1 MTSVSKR
8 FTWTLHLSVLTI
20 LAMLLGSGAGPAS
33 ARPAGSSTVETYP
46 LGASTSTPA
55 ALPDRTPPT
64 VVSRYPGNGGSA
76 TSSTNRITA
85 KLSEDVDPASV
96 RAQLV
101 DGAGKQVPAS
111 VDYNPAARTV
121 VLTPQD
127 AVAGGTYQATVSD
140 AKDAAGNVMAPV
152 SWRFAAPTVAGCP
165 RTLFRDDDAPAGTT
179 TAASPIELG
188 MKFRADRDGYVT
200 GVRFYKGPGNTGAH
214 LGRLWSSRG
223 EKLAEVTFSGES
235 TSGWQQAQFSAPVR
249 IAAGWT
255 YVVSYYAP
263 VGNYSYTYDYFGS
276 NITRS
281 PLTALVNGADGGNGV
296 YRTGSSGF
304 PTATY
309 RSTNYWVEPVF
320 DGMAGQVTCP
330 ATIFADHQ
338 APAVTASSATASIEV
353 GVKFRADRDGF
364 IQGVRFFKGA
374 GNTGVHIGRLWTS
387 AGQKLAETT
396 FVAESA
402 TGWQQ
407 AWFAQPV
414 AISAGTTYVA
424 SYYVPTGKYSFTENR
439 FASAGATRGPL
450 TALRNGVDGG
460 NGVYLYGTGGFPTNT
475 YNASDY
481 GVDVMFTGQ
490 AAVPCGPCTLWSGT
504 GEPTTQYSTDTSA
517 VELGV
522 RIRPMRNGYIKG
534 VRFYKGAANTGVHI
548 GRLWS
553 SAGANLAQAT
563 FTDESAAGWQQVLF
577 STPVAVTAGQT
588 YVASYYAPV
597 GRFAYDTT
605 FFGRDGVTAGP
616 LAAVQDGVGGGNG
629 VYRYGA
635 GGGFPASAY
644 GAANYW
650 VDAVYETNATD
661 TGPPVLVNQSPGSG
675 ATAVPV
681 TGRVN
686 VRFGEA
692 VTGSTVRIALRAGS
706 TNVAGTV
713 TYNSSTWSAVFRP
726 TNPLAYST
734 TYQVTVS
741 DARDGAGTVM
751 APVTWNFTTGPDPA
765 AGPGGPIAVI
775 TSAANPYSSY
785 YAEILRAEGV
795 NAFSTLSLNGLT
807 ASTLGQYDVVILGDI
822 PLNDA
827 QAAMLT
833 TWVNGGGKLIAMSP
847 DARLAP
853 LLGLTGASGTLANGY
868 LAVDPATPPG
878 AGITE
883 ATMQFHGTADRYTL
897 SGATMVARLYNSAT
911 ASTNNPAVTMRTVG
925 SSGGRAAAFTYDL
938 ARSVA
943 LTRQGNPAWAGQER
957 DGLAPIRS
965 DDMFFGGSGSPDWID
980 LNKVAIPQAD
990 EQQRLLINLIE
1001 HLNLDRKPIP
1011 RFWYF
1016 PGGANAI
1023 VVATGDDEAPGT
1035 HGTSGRYDRYLAN
1048 STPGCRTDD
1057 WQCLRFTSYLWPSV
1071 GFTDAQGRAYH
1082 EQGFEVALHP
1092 ENGCTNFT
1100 PASLEATYAN
1110 QLADWATKYQSLP
1123 PPTTS
1128 RYHCISYSDWDSQ
1141 PKTEFRH
1148 GIRFDTNYYHWP
1160 GSWVQDRPGFMT
1172 GSGMP
1177 MRFTDTGGQMIDVYQ
1192 APTQLTDESQQSYP
1206 FTPNTLFARA
1216 MGPEGYYGMF
1226 VANMHDSN
1234 KPTSYEDDQLVA
1246 SAQNFGVPVIT
1257 ARDALEWLD
1266 GRAASSFRDLT
1277 WSAAGLSF
1285 TIDAAATARRMVA
1298 ALPTTGAGGTVLTGL
1313 THGGV
1318 AVPVSTATVKGIEY
1332 AFFPA
1337 LSGAYSAAYGTPGP
1351 SVVAAA
1357 PQAAVA
1363 ADSAEVNWST
1373 SVAGSTEIEYG
1384 TSPTSMNRKSAAG
1397 KSRKHRVKV
1406 TGLAPGTRYYY
1417 RVASRD
1423 AAGRDATWPAPGQVS
1438 TFTTPPRD
1446 GSAPTVADLKVTPLP
1461 DSTVRVT
1468 WRTNE
1473 PSESRVLYGYSSDR
1487 LDQLG
1492 LDEKLVTDHIVVLA
1506 NVPAN
1511 AMLSLRVV
1519 STDTSGNQVTF
1530 PAAGASPVQ
1539 VFSSAPGVADQT
1551 KVGFK
1556 TGTVTGP
1563 VLISGDGLANL
1574 TLSDRTGS
1582 GTFTSRVLDATVPAA
1597 WKHARWDATVPS
1609 GSRMVV
1615 SVRSGNS
1622 PTPDASWSGWS
1633 GVPAAQAALK
1643 VPVGRFLQ
1651 YRIEMTGSRAGAPV
1665 VRWIGFVHDK
1675 PLPGSERREQKR
1687 VG

>member
-8 FTWTLHLSVLTI
+8 STWTFPLTVLTI
-20 LAMLLGSGAGPAS
+20 VAMLLGSGAGAAS
-33 ARPAGSSTVETYP
+33 ARPAGPSTVDAYP
-46 LGASTSTPA
+46 LAASTAVPA

-64 VVSRYPGNGGSA
+64 VVSRYPADGGSA

-85 KLSEDVDPASV
+85 NLSEEVDPASV

-121 VLTPQD
+121 VLTPED
-127 AVAGGTYQATVSD
+127 AVAGGTYQATISN

-152 SWRFAAPTVAGCP
+152 SWKFVAPTTAGCP
-165 RTLFRDDDAPAGTT
+165 RTLFRDNDTPAGTT
-179 TAASPIELG
+179 PAATPIELG

-200 GVRFYKGPGNTGAH
+200 GVRFYKGPGNTGSH

-223 EKLAEVTFSGES
+223 EKLAEVTFTGES
-235 TSGWQQAQFSAPVR
+235 SGGWQQAQFSAPVR

-263 VGNYSYTYDYFGS
+263 VGRYSYTSNYFGS

-281 PLTALVNGADGGNGV
+281 PLIGMVNGSDGGNGV
-296 YRTGSSGF
+296 YKSGSSGF

-309 RSTNYWVEPVF
+309 QSTNYWVEPVF

-330 ATIFADHQ
+330 STVFADHE
-338 APAVTASSATASIEV
+338 APAVYASGATASIEV

-364 IQGVRFFKGA
+364 IQGVKFFKGA

-387 AGQKLAETT
+387 SGQKLAETT

-424 SYYVPTGKYSFTENR
+424 SYYVPTGKYSYTENKY
-439 FASAGATRGPL
+439 ASAGVTRGPL

-504 GEPTTQYSTDTSA
+504 GEPTVQTSSDTAA

-534 VRFYKGAANTGVHI
+534 VRFYKGAGNTGAHI

-563 FTDESAAGWQQVLF
+563 FTDESATGWQQVLF

-597 GRFAYDTT
+597 GRFAYDTN

-616 LAAVQDGVGGGNG
+616 LAATQDGFGGGNG

-635 GGGFPASAY
+635 GGGFPASTY

-650 VDAVYETNATD
+650 VDAVYETAAAD
-661 TGPPVLVNQSPGSG
+661 SGPPVLVNQSP
-675 ATAVPV
+675 ATNAATIPV
-681 TGRVN
+681 TERVN

-692 VTGSTVRIALRAGS
+692 VTGSTIRIAVRAGS
-706 TNVAGTV
+706 TTVAGTV

-751 APVTWNFTTGPDPA
+751 APVTWNFTTGPDPS

-775 TSAANPYSSY
+775 TSTANPYSSY
-785 YAEILRAEGV
+785 YAEILRAEGL
-795 NAFSTLSLNGLT
+795 NAFSTVALDGLT
-807 ASTLGQYDVVILGDI
+807 ASTLGQYDVAILGDI

-847 DARLAP
+847 DTRLAS
-853 LLGLTGASGTLANGY
+853 LLGLTTASGTLANGY
-868 LAVDPATPPG
+868 IKVDRTTSPG
-878 AGITE
+878 AGIAE
-883 ATMQFHGTADRYTL
+883 PTMQFHGTADRYTL
-897 SGATMVARLYNSAT
+897 SGATMVAQLYNSAT
-911 ASTNNPAVTMRTVG
+911 AASSNPAVTMRTVG

-938 ARSVA
+938 AKSVA

-957 DGLAPIRS
+957 DGVAPVRS
-965 DDMFFGGSGSPDWID
+965 DDMFFGGSGATDWID

-990 EQQRLLINLIE
+990 EQQRLLVNLIE
-1001 HLNLDRKPIP
+1001 HLNIDRKPIP

-1023 VVATGDDEAPGT
+1023 VVPTGDDEEPGT
-1035 HGTSGRYDRYLAN
+1035 HGSSGRFDRYLAN

-1057 WQCLRFTSYLWPSV
+1057 WQCLRFTTYLWPSV
-1071 GFTDAQGRAYH
+1071 GFTDAQARAYH
-1082 EQGFEVALHP
+1082 EQGFEIALHP
-1092 ENGCTNFT
+1092 QNGCTNFT
-1100 PASLEATYAN
+1100 PASLESDYST
-1110 QLADWATKYQSLP
+1110 QLAEWAAKYQTMP
-1123 PPTTS
+1123 APTTS
-1128 RYHCISYSDWDSQ
+1128 RYHCISYSDWDTQ

-1148 GIRFDTNYYHWP
+1148 GIRFDTNYYYWP

-1172 GSGMP
+1172 GSGIP
-1177 MRFTDTGGQMIDVYQ
+1177 MRFTDTGGRMIDVYQ
-1192 APTQLTDESQQSYP
+1192 APTQMSNESGQSYP
-1206 FTPNTLFARA
+1206 YTSNTLLARA
-1216 MGPEGYYGMF
+1216 MGTEGYYGMF
-1226 VANMHDSN
+1226 VANMHNSN
-1234 KPTSYEDDQLVA
+1234 EPTSYEDDSLVA
-1246 SAQNFGVPVIT
+1246 SAQNYGVPVIT
-1257 ARDALEWLD
+1257 SRDALQWFD
-1266 GRAASSFRDLT
+1266 ARNASSFRNLA

-1285 TIDAAATARRMVA
+1285 SIDAAPTARRMVS
-1298 ALPTTGAGGTVLTGL
+1298 ALPTTGVGGTVLTGL
-1313 THGGV
+1313 TRGGV
-1318 AVPVSTATVKGIEY
+1318 AVPVSTSTVKGIEY

-1337 LSGAYSAAYGTPGP
+1337 LSGSYSATYGTPGP
-1351 SVVAAA
+1351 SVLAAA
-1357 PQAAVA
+1357 PQAAVT
-1363 ADSAEVNWST
+1363 ADSAEVNWRT
-1373 SVAGSTEIEYG
+1373 SVAGSSEIEYG
-1384 TSPTSMNRKSAAG
+1384 TSPTALDRKFTAD
-1397 KSRKHRVKV
+1397 KSRDHRVKV

-1417 RVASRD
+1417 RVVTRD
-1423 AAGRDATWPAPGQVS
+1423 AAGRDTTWPAPGQVS

-1446 GSAPTVADLKVTPLP
+1446 GSAPTITGLKVTPLP

-1468 WRTNE
+1468 WHTDE
-1473 PSESRVLYGYSSDR
+1473 PAESRVLYGFSSDR
-1487 LDQLG
+1487 LDQVG
-1492 LDEKLVTDHIVVLA
+1492 LDEKLVTDHIVVLT
-1506 NVPAN
+1506 NVPAT
-1511 AMLSLRVV
+1511 AVLSVRAV
-1519 STDTSGNQVTF
+1519 STDTGGNQVTF
-1530 PAAGASPVQ
+1530 PATGASPVQ
-1539 VFSSAPGVADQT
+1539 VFTSAPGVADQT

-1556 TGTVTGP
+1556 TGTVAGP
-1563 VLISGDGLANL
+1563 VLIRGDGLADL
-1574 TLSDRTGS
+1574 TLSNPTGS
-1582 GTFTSRVLDATVPAA
+1582 GTFTSRVLDATQAVA

-1622 PTPDASWSGWS
+1622 PRPDASWSGWTA
-1633 GVPAAQAALK
+1633 VPAAQAALT
-1643 VPVGRFLQ
+1643 VPAGQYLQ
-1651 YRIEMTGSRAGAPV
+1651 YRIELIGSRAGAPV

-1675 PLPGSERREQKR
+1675 PLPGSERREQRK